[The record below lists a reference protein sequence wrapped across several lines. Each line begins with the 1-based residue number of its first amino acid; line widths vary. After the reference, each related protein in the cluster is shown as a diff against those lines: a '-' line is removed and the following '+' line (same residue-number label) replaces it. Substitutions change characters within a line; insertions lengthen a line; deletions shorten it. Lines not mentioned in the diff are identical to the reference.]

1 MAQTV
6 RVSEA
11 THARIRDLAARLDQP
26 LARVLDAAVREYE
39 RNLFWEQYR
48 RDVDT
53 LTSDAGAWAAQQA
66 EDRLWE
72 ATSADGLDAEE
83 VWTDA
88 DFASPEHS
96 ATR

>member
-39 RNLFWEQYR
+39 RQVFWEQYR
-48 RDVDT
+48 DDVDA
-53 LTSDAGAWAAQQA
+53 LKGDAEAWAAQQA

-72 ATSADGLDAEE
+72 GTSADGFHSEE

-88 DFASPEHS
+88 DFAAESHSP
-96 ATR
+96 TR